1 MVPEHEKFVDAA
13 VTELERFGCVHAW
26 DDMVRD
32 GIAHGERPH
41 CVMPLLVAP
50 KSSGGFRLIHDGRH
64 VNKFLLNLPFNM
76 ESVHEFIE
84 QLRQGDRM
92 FVIDI
97 TSAYN
102 HIGIN
107 QHIGTLIAF
116 EWRDRFYCY
125 CCLPFGIKC
134 SAFVFCEFAGVTAEY
149 VRNTGLTTALTQYVD
164 DFLGSVGQTPNFG
177 RLRKMVR
184 IFQGFGWLLK
194 LEKLDLRLATRIK
207 GLGFMLNSNAMSAG
221 VPERRRLKL
230 QATAEA
236 ILAQH
241 QSVRVRDLCK
251 LIGQIIS
258 LELALG
264 IVCRIRSRYRALNEL
279 RLWAGS
285 LNHIPERPM
294 RASIRRA
301 DVVIESDASDHAL
314 GVIITEC
321 FDPSL
326 VGKHIW
332 RRLLPHEVAWGSTLR
347 EMTGYNHATEVLS
360 RLINLRDKVVL
371 IVGDAQS
378 AKYVFAREAARWWT
392 TRRASS

>member
-1 MVPEHEKFVDAA
+1 
-13 VTELERFGCVHAW
+13 
-26 DDMVRD
+26 
-32 GIAHGERPH
+32 
-41 CVMPLLVAP
+41 
-50 KSSGGFRLIHDGRH
+50 
-64 VNKFLLNLPFNM
+64 
-76 ESVHEFIE
+76 
-84 QLRQGDRM
+84 
-92 FVIDI
+92 
-97 TSAYN
+97 
-102 HIGIN
+102 
-107 QHIGTLIAF
+107 
-116 EWRDRFYCY
+116 
-125 CCLPFGIKC
+125 
-134 SAFVFCEFAGVTAEY
+134 
-149 VRNTGLTTALTQYVD
+149 
-164 DFLGSVGQTPNFG
+164 
-177 RLRKMVR
+177 
-184 IFQGFGWLLK
+184 
-194 LEKLDLRLATRIK
+194 
-207 GLGFMLNSNAMSAG
+207 
-221 VPERRRLKL
+221 
-230 QATAEA
+230 
-236 ILAQH
+236 
-241 QSVRVRDLCK
+241 VRVRDLCK